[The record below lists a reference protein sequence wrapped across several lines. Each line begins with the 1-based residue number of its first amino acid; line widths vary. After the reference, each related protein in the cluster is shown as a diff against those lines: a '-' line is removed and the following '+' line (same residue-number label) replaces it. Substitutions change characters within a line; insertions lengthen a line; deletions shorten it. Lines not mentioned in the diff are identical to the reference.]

1 MTEGT
6 LNVIMFTLFTRISTA
21 VLIKISTPQMRRLFD
36 GGVYLKVR
44 LDKNYF
50 NYGIIIFRINF
61 LQN

>member
-6 LNVIMFTLFTRISTA
+6 LNVIMFTLFTQISTA

-44 LDKNYF
+44 LDKELF
-50 NYGIIIFRINF
+50 
-61 LQN
+61 